1 MTDNM
6 ILFYLSRLIHSEDA
20 SCNPGG
26 FSFLFLFSLLKH
38 GGTGVRTYFT
48 SPFNLLF
55 SLALWYFEI
64 FILPF
69 DCDGV
74 ELGSASIGAVVM
86 RRHGLASSFHLNF
99 FQTIFLVLVWR
110 AVEVLSV
117 SDFAVS
123 RRAWRAIGG

>member
-1 MTDNM
+1 MQSGRV
-6 ILFYLSRLIHSEDA
+6 F
-20 SCNPGG
+20 
-26 FSFLFLFSLLKH
+26 FSFLFSLLKH

-48 SPFNLLF
+48 SLFNLEF
-55 SLALWYFEI
+55 SLALWYSET

-69 DCDGV
+69 DCDRV
-74 ELGSASIGAVVM
+74 ERGGASIGAVVM
-86 RRHGLASSFHLNF
+86 LWYGLAHSFHLNF
-99 FQTIFLVLVWR
+99 FQTILVLVWR